1 MHTFYFN
8 LKRLRKILEF
18 YQAFLD
24 SRHFISQCQSV
35 CSNQMMAIPFW
46 GQTMADTLNENFSV
60 SLKTHMCV
68 LHIDHEFGK
77 VNMLSAHP

>member
-1 MHTFYFN
+1 MHTVYFN
-8 LKRLRKILEF
+8 LKRLSKILEF

-24 SRHFISQCQSV
+24 SRHF
-35 CSNQMMAIPFW
+35 MAIPFW